1 MPEYKKRTAPRTRR
15 RADTAE
21 GWCTA
26 VPNWAERI
34 KLHRSL
40 MPSLPLFTAPADR
53 AEAIF
58 DRLKLPDVPGTPLLR
73 EAVGDWFREI
83 VRALFGSYSV
93 TLRQRFIQEVF
104 LLVPKKNSKT
114 TNGAALML
122 TAMLMSERP
131 RAEFLLVAPT
141 QEVAD
146 LAFQQAMGMI
156 EADEVLMAKCHLQ
169 PHIKRITYRPTGAFL
184 KVKSFDPKIVTGS
197 KPAGVLLDEV
207 HVIAESPDAD
217 RVIGQLRGGLVS
229 QPEGFLIQ
237 ITTQSERPP
246 SGVFKAELAKARAVR
261 DGKYLAPVLPILYEF
276 PQDVDWRNPENWRMV
291 LPNDG
296 RSVNIARLIPDYQG
310 AIEAGEGE
318 LRRWAS
324 QHLDVEI
331 GIALQSDHW
340 PGAAFWEQATRPALT
355 FEVLLATCDAF
366 TVGIDAGGPDD
377 WMGLTVLGREEGTRH
392 WLAWSHAWV
401 HAKALEKYKGE
412 AQKWLDFEDSGELSI
427 VETLGPDVDELVQT
441 VVSVYNTG
449 KLIRIGL
456 DPNGSAKVLH
466 EALMIDGEL
475 PESLFIGIGQGWQM
489 VGVMKLIERRL
500 ASGTFW
506 HSGGAM
512 MRYCVGNA
520 RVVLRGN
527 ASLITKEASKGKIDP
542 LMALLD
548 AGECLAIA
556 PMPMDV
562 DSMIAPPELPSET
575 ASAQA

>member
-1 MPEYKKRTAPRTRR
+1 MPEYKKRTAPRRR
-15 RADTAE
+15 KTDTAE
-21 GWCTA
+21 DWSTA

-40 MPSLPLFTAPADR
+40 MPTLPLFAAPADR

-58 DRLKLPDVPGTPLLR
+58 NRLKLPDVPGQPRLA

-83 VRALFGSYSV
+83 VRALFGSYSA

-122 TAMLMSERP
+122 TAVLMSERP

-146 LAFQQAMGMI
+146 LAFQQAMGMV
-156 EADEVLMAKCHLQ
+156 EADEVLMAKCHIQ

-207 HVIAESPDAD
+207 HVIAEAPDAD

-261 DGKYLAPVLPILYEF
+261 DGKYRAPVLPILYEF
-276 PQDVDWRNPENWRMV
+276 PQDVNWRDPENWRMV

-296 RSVNIARLIPDYQG
+296 RSISIARLIPDYQG

-331 GIALQSDHW
+331 GIALQSDRW
-340 PGAAFWEQATRPALT
+340 PGAEFWEQQTRPELT
-355 FEVLLATCDAF
+355 LEHLLTRCDVL
-366 TVGIDAGGPDD
+366 TVGIDAGGPED

-401 HAKALEKYKGE
+401 HEKALEKYKGE
-412 AQKWLDFEDSGELSI
+412 SQKWLDFEQAGELTI
-427 VETLGPDVDELVQT
+427 VEQLGPDVEELVST
-441 VVSVYNTG
+441 VRQVYNTG
-449 KLIRIGL
+449 RLIRIGL

-466 EALMIDGEL
+466 EALMIEGEM
-475 PESLFIGIGQGWQM
+475 PEALFIGIGQGWQM
-489 VGVMKLIERRL
+489 VGVMKLLERRL
-500 ASGTFW
+500 AGGTLW
-506 HSGGAM
+506 HNGGEM

-520 RVVLRGN
+520 RIVQRGN
-527 ASLITKEASKGKIDP
+527 ATLITKEASKGKIDP

-548 AGECLAIA
+548 AGECLAVA
-556 PMPMDV
+556 PPPVDV
-562 DSMIAPPELPSET
+562 DSMIAPPDT
-575 ASAQA
+575 AAATS